1 MEIELYIER
10 SIVDIARKCHVK
22 STDVIEVFLRLYNK
36 QDNKQFEIT
45 KK

>member
-22 STDVIEVFLRLYNK
+22 STDVIEVFLRLYSK
-36 QDNKQFEIT
+36 QDNNNLK
-45 KK
+45 